1 MAPCYAAFCP
11 PFRYLYFLH
20 VFFLI
25 NNKMSRFMKEMGAC
39 AKNELK
45 G

>member
-1 MAPCYAAFCP
+1 MTPCYAAFCP
-11 PFRYLYFLH
+11 CPCFLH
-20 VFFLI
+20 VFFLD
-25 NNKMSRFMKEMGAC
+25 NKKMSRFMKEMGAC